1 MPVNLTEEKTKISNT
16 VELIATAL
24 RADILRGKLKSK
36 QPLRQD
42 EIAATFG
49 VSKIP
54 VREALVQLK
63 AEGLATF
70 LPNRGAVV
78 SELSPAEVDEIYLM
92 RLALETAVLQR
103 ALPHLTI
110 ADLARAE
117 GLLQAMDQE
126 QDVARWGELNW
137 EFHATLYQAARLPR
151 LMSWL
156 ETLHTNVARYLVL
169 YLAGLDYQAISQ
181 QEHRA
186 ILAACRQGDL
196 QAATTHLEQH
206 LRSAAEQ
213 LVKFLEERDEG

>member
-1 MPVNLTEEKTKISNT
+1 MNATEQEPKIPNT
-16 VELIATAL
+16 VELIAATL

-42 EIAATFG
+42 ELAVAFG

-63 AEGLATF
+63 AEGLVTF
-70 LPNRGAVV
+70 FPNRGAIV
-78 SELSPAEVDEIYLM
+78 SELSPAEVDEIYTM
-92 RLALETAVLQR
+92 RLALETTALRR
-103 ALPHLTI
+103 ALSGLTI
-110 ADLARAE
+110 ADLAKAE
-117 GLLQAMDQE
+117 GILQIMDHE

-137 EFHATLYQAARLPR
+137 EFHATLYRAAGLPR
-151 LMSWL
+151 LMGLL

-169 YLAGLDYQAISQ
+169 YLAGLDYQAVSQ

-206 LRSAAEQ
+206 LQSAAEQ
-213 LVKFLEERDEG
+213 LVKFLEERGV